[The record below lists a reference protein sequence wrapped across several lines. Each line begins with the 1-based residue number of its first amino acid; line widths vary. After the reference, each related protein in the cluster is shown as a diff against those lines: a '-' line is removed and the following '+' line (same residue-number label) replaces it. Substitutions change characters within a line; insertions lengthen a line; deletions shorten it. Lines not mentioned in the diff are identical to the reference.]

1 MNKEAQFGLRFVVKD
16 LAKMRKA
23 MTEMNKNL
31 EKMQGNANKASKGV
45 DKISGSFGKA
55 TKSVLKFAAAY
66 FALSKIIGT
75 VFSRANETLQAQL
88 MATTAGIQVSQIKRF
103 GKALKEFGGDARSA
117 GAAYASLTNII
128 GGARHGFGISED
140 VQRVNA
146 MYGIGFNY
154 GNISQDQLLTNIAT
168 SMQRLRGKGDQ
179 WAINQIANA
188 YGLDDSVSA
197 MLAKHGAN
205 WKGFVSRQ
213 QIDKMGMSDAKKLV
227 KSQDD
232 IKTKIDSLFEKL
244 VPFIEK
250 GLDFFLKAIDYLD
263 HFGDTWMGQLLGYES
278 TDQKQKRIQSE
289 KSEAERIQ
297 RIKDYIKESGIKTT
311 GNLTADY
318 WVAIEKN
325 KRETKAKVNKENA
338 NYWMNYLRK
347 ENFDAREMAHISSI
361 IKDNGG
367 NLSSII
373 GKDGITVKVQFGD
386 VILEE
391 RMGNKAKVKYGT
403 PEVIIEK

>member
-75 VFSRANETLQAQL
+75 VFSKANETLQAQL

-128 GGARHGFGISED
+128 GGAKHGFGISED

-168 SMQRLRGKGDQ
+168 SMHRLRGKGDQ

-188 YGLDDSVSA
+188 YGLDDSISA

-205 WKGFVSRQ
+205 WKGFVSKQ
-213 QIDKMGMSDAKKLV
+213 QIDDMGVSDARKLV
-227 KSQDD
+227 KAQDD
-232 IKTKIDSLFEKL
+232 IKTKMDSLFEKL
-244 VPFIEK
+244 VPFIDK
-250 GLDFFLKAIDYLD
+250 GLDFFMKAIDYLE
-263 HFGDTWMGQLLGYES
+263 HIGDTWMGQMLGYES
-278 TDQKQKRIQSE
+278 TEQKQQRIQAEKDEAKRIQDM
-289 KSEAERIQ
+289 
-297 RIKDYIKESGIKTT
+297 KDYIKASGIKTT
-311 GNLTADY
+311 GNLIGDYYNAIGKVKAD
-318 WVAIEKN
+318 
-325 KRETKAKVNKENA
+325 TTAKVNASNA
-338 NYWMNYLRK
+338 NYWMDYLK
-347 ENFDAREMAHISSI
+347 NANFDAREMAHISPMIASQ
-361 IKDNGG
+361 GG